1 MGCRHSAAKEIRHD
15 LLSVT
20 GKQNL
25 SFRSAK
31 LKACLSTKTTCV
43 RETAFHL
50 ERILDGHG
58 AHLKQRLELDS
69 AGLLFDLSPTHI
81 LVLDDRRLRLI
92 NMNTMNVET
101 NFLPSDSFDIQDI
114 AWSSQLAAF
123 LLLSSDRVYQTRL
136 DRLNLTVIDPIQ
148 VRPVTN
154 IGEVHL
160 RI

>member
-1 MGCRHSAAKEIRHD
+1 MGCRHSAAKEIRRD
-15 LLSVT
+15 LTSVA
-20 GKQNL
+20 GKQKL
-25 SFRSAK
+25 SFRSAQ

-81 LVLDDRRLRLI
+81 LVLDDRRLRLL

-101 NFLPSDSFDIQDI
+101 QILPSDSLDIQDI

-123 LLLSSDRVYQTRL
+123 LLLSTDRVYQTRL
-136 DRLNLTVIDPIQ
+136 DGLNLKVIDQIQ
-148 VRPVTN
+148 VRPMTN
-154 IGEVHL
+154 TREVHL
-160 RI
+160 HI